1 MHSAKAMDTLA
12 GLMMLVG
19 TLAVSAADE
28 QEMEQLV
35 APEHR

>member
-1 MHSAKAMDTLA
+1 MDTLA

-19 TLAVSAADE
+19 ILAVSVVDE

-35 APEHR
+35 VPEHR